1 MLILASKSTA
11 RQDLLRQAAISFTAE
26 PAAIDERQIE
36 QQADSDGAPIENLA
50 RLLACQK
57 ALAIYA
63 NHPTA
68 TIIGADQTL
77 VFENQLLH
85 KPIDMQ
91 AAREQL
97 WHLRG
102 KTHHLIS
109 AVALVQKGQV
119 IWHHQETA
127 RMTMRAFD
135 PSDLDGVLEAEGPGA
150 LESVGAYRL
159 EGPSVRLFEKIVG
172 DYFAILGLPLL
183 PLLAALRLHAP
194 NLMNDNKPIKI

>member
-1 MLILASKSTA
+1 
-11 RQDLLRQAAISFTAE
+11 
-26 PAAIDERQIE
+26 
-36 QQADSDGAPIENLA
+36 
-50 RLLACQK
+50 
-57 ALAIYA
+57 
-63 NHPTA
+63 
-68 TIIGADQTL
+68 
-77 VFENQLLH
+77 
-85 KPIDMQ
+85 MQ

-135 PSDLDGVLEAEGPGA
+135 PSDLDGVLEAEGPCA
-150 LESVGAYRL
+150 LES